1 MIDTSM
7 LETKTNSTIYFE
19 IADETEFVDVLIKNE
34 KWGVNIPKNDF
45 IDILRTIYPS
55 NIGQT

>member
-34 KWGVNIPKNDF
+34 KWGISPKMTSLIF
-45 IDILRTIYPS
+45 
-55 NIGQT
+55 